1 LSTGLWIFGY
11 GSLIW
16 RPGFPYRERRLA
28 HAIGWRR
35 VLAQGSPDHR
45 GTPSRLGRVVTLVP
59 AEGARCGGVAYAIDE
74 TSQEAIL
81 AALDERE
88 QGGYER
94 VAIDV
99 ELDHPPREAVRAV
112 TWIAS
117 PENPYHLGEAPL
129 AQLIDEI
136 AASVGPSGTNIEY
149 VLRLAEALRE
159 LGIEDGAILD
169 IAAALALSNDSK
181 AS

>member
-1 LSTGLWIFGY
+1 LSSGLWIFGY

-16 RPGFPYRERRLA
+16 RPGFSYRERRLA
-28 HAIGWRR
+28 HAVGWRR

-45 GTPSRLGRVVTLVP
+45 GTPERLGRVVTLVP
-59 AEGARCGGVAYAIDE
+59 AEGALCGGVVYAIE
-74 TSQEAIL
+74 ESSREAIL

-99 ELDHPPREAVRAV
+99 VLDHPPRETVRAV
-112 TWIAS
+112 TWIAA
-117 PENPYHLGEAPL
+117 PENPYHLGEAPFD
-129 AQLIDEI
+129 QLIGEI
-136 AASVGPSGTNIEY
+136 RASVGPSGTNIEY

-159 LGIEDGAILD
+159 LGIDDGAILD
-169 IAAALALSNDSK
+169 IAAALALASDSK